1 MDAQLGLERR
11 ANRPGF
17 DEADQ
22 ALGEVRCLR
31 PGGQPDGQPPGGE
44 VIDGAAPA
52 VSCGDTV
59 VDETRTLAGLGAVH
73 AQAVGRRVL
82 P

>member
-11 ANRPGF
+11 ADGLGF
-17 DEADQ
+17 NEADQ

-31 PGGQPDGQPPGGE
+31 SRSQPDGQPPGGE

-59 VDETRTLAGLGAVH
+59 LDDALVH
-73 AQAVGRRVL
+73 WLVWE
-82 P
+82 